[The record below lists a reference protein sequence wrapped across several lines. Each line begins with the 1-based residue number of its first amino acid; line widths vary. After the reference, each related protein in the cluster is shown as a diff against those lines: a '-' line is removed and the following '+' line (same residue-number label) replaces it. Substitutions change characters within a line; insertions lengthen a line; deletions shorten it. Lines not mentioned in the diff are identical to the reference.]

1 MMTYDNFQ
9 FSLGYELLNSRKQDS
24 RDELSEVKSK
34 SKQEHLG
41 TEYDNLVQQE
51 VDEESEYLNFLFHKE

>member
-9 FSLGYELLNSRKQDS
+9 FSLGYELLNSKRQDS